1 MRASRDLIRSKHK
14 QIGAANPKHAMVFLR
29 CMVDASPDDMR
40 LYFELAKTI
49 CASDE
54 RIQLES
60 VLALQRLEHAM
71 STNPS
76 QRANMVSR
84 IDAMLHVLNGSLGD
98 VP

>member
-1 MRASRDLIRSKHK
+1 MRASRDLIRSKRK

-29 CMVDASPDDMR
+29 CMVDASSDEMR

-54 RIQLES
+54 HIQFKS

-71 STNPS
+71 S
-76 QRANMVSR
+76 QREPLGAH
-84 IDAMLHVLNGSLGD
+84 IDVMLHALNGSLGD
-98 VP
+98 GP